1 MIYSLYPLLEVVS
14 GISLHPPWERGTNE
28 NPNQLIREFIPKGK
42 SMKSLTLP
50 VIQAIQD
57 ALNQRPRKILGYKS
71 AMDIL
76 PDFD

>member
-1 MIYSLYPLLEVVS
+1 
-14 GISLHPPWERGTNE
+14 
-28 NPNQLIREFIPKGK
+28 
-42 SMKSLTLP
+42 MKSLTLP